1 MKKLKIILILLIAI
15 FFITSPALA
24 VYNALMF
31 PKFMWR
37 NGDNTGPAVGWLVN
51 CYIAGTNT
59 RKTSYSTPTGTANAN
74 PVVLDS
80 DGLADIYLDSASTA
94 YKIVLTDADGVVQWT
109 LDDVEGAAISAI
121 VASITSTVASLLT
134 TTGSTDSELIMIAA
148 TTNNFYTWDDDND
161 KWRVKSGGIFPTASL
176 PASATYTIETGTT
189 AFDTTVNQLKYY
201 DGTSWLP
208 ATGNILRNQVFS

>member
-1 MKKLKIILILLIAI
+1 MKKLKIILILLIAV

-37 NGDNTGPAVGWLVN
+37 NADNTGPAAGWLV
-51 CYIAGTNT
+51 YTFAAGTT
-59 RKTSYSTPTGTANAN
+59 TAKASYSTPTGTANTN

-94 YKIVLTDADGVVQWT
+94 YKIVLKDADEETQWT
-109 LDDVEGAAISAI
+109 LDDVEGAAISSIVSSIAATLAAI
-121 VASITSTVASLLT
+121 G
-134 TTGSTDSELIMIAA
+134 TGSTDGELIMIAA

-176 PASATYTIETGTT
+176 PAAATYTIETGTT
-189 AFDTTVNQLKYY
+189 VFDTTVNRQKWW
-201 DGTSWLP
+201 DGDSWEEIQTTTFLQV
-208 ATGNILRNQVFS
+208 QVFS